1 MEVDFLVFGHGHDGA
16 LRDAEYNGEGYVSLM
31 AAIKAQ
37 AIGNGEKIIPQPLRK
52 EIFKVVEH
60 TSQIDHSTYLLAV
73 ADGYTPQN
81 IDIKILHLRPK
92 TKPQDI

>member
-16 LRDAEYNGEGYVSLM
+16 LREAEYNGEGHVSLM
-31 AAIKAQ
+31 AAVKAQ
-37 AIGNGEKIIPQPLRK
+37 SIGHGEKIIPQPLRR

-60 TSQIDHSTYLLAV
+60 TSEIDHSTYLLAV
-73 ADGYTPQN
+73 AEGYTPQN
-81 IDIKILHLRPK
+81 IDVKILHLRPR